1 MVYVSAY
8 LSFILE
14 YLKQFKLC
22 PKRPALPRP
31 IKVQVLFELFGALY
45 MYISELVQDTE
56 IQTCFKSWKDSVYSH
71 VMSQS
76 FSRTCL
82 EGGKR

>member
-45 MYISELVQDTE
+45 MYISDEYMAALVEANPDL
-56 IQTCFKSWKDSVYSH
+56 SH
-71 VMSQS
+71 DIDLFILKIEDNKV
-76 FSRTCL
+76 R
-82 EGGKR
+82 

>member
-1 MVYVSAY
+1 
-8 LSFILE
+8 
-14 YLKQFKLC
+14 
-22 PKRPALPRP
+22 
-31 IKVQVLFELFGALY
+31 